1 MEKKYIKKRNIM
13 ILFLAIIVVIGILCK
28 VFLFRTVPLF
38 ENPDDMTVHVVQVKT
53 DNIQK
58 LEEHAMNESQKEKL
72 LEYFSKCKKQR
83 TLDIDNGKWSVE
95 EVDIYMYLSD
105 ARQHESY
112 IVRLGKSNIIFNT
125 NDSIIYKICDGDIVN
140 ADIKEIIY
148 S

>member
-1 MEKKYIKKRNIM
+1 MDKKYMKKRNII
-13 ILFLAIIVVIGILCK
+13 ILFLSIIVVTGILCK

-38 ENPDDMTVHVVQVKT
+38 ENPDDMTVHVVRVKT

-58 LEEHAMNESQKEKL
+58 LEEHAMNESQKDKM

-83 TLDIDNGKWSVE
+83 TSDIDNGKWSVE
-95 EVDIYMYLSD
+95 EVDVYIFLSD
-105 ARQHESY
+105 DRQHESY

-125 NDSIIYKICDGDIVN
+125 NDSIIYKICDGDTVN
-140 ADIKEIIY
+140 ADIKQIIY